1 MVHSCG
7 VKTVLLIV
15 ENQLPQIEKSFGL
28 RTKNRLAQKIKGEK
42 RTVKDSI

>member
-15 ENQLPQIEKSFGL
+15 ENQLPQIEKSFG
-28 RTKNRLAQKIKGEK
+28 
-42 RTVKDSI
+42 